1 VGAAVAV
8 PLEHLV
14 LHSDRRG
21 VWGGLAS
28 VMLDCLVFLVLYGL
42 ALRIIAPATFRE
54 INSLGSG
61 LLRRVISAIRTSA
74 AARQHMTNGHGG
86 RG

>member
-1 VGAAVAV
+1 
-8 PLEHLV
+8 
-14 LHSDRRG
+14 
-21 VWGGLAS
+21 
-28 VMLDCLVFLVLYGL
+28 MLDCLVFLVLYGF

-54 INSLGSG
+54 ISSLGSG
-61 LLRRVISAIRTSA
+61 VLRRVISVIRASA